1 MKTIVVAWL
10 LKYLFCCPIMIECPL
25 SFFLRRRRRPYLYR
39 KRAIHRSRAAY
50 SFEDSESLA
59 DARPLNASNSFMSR
73 RERRRRLTMSV
84 WEQRTSQLRRH
95 RQMSSREIL
104 FSSPSEEHDGP
115 PGCNHPQT
123 TGISPSDS
131 KHKAIETTT
140 TTAMPEATLEP
151 PMPMDMPVDEPSQ
164 SISIPEPPLAIPIPE
179 PPMPADIS
187 LPEPPVT
194 LNLPLTEPS
203 ESKTSPERSL
213 DNNHCPRLNG
223 NRRQRAVR
231 KYRPPAMGD
240 MLTPDMGPRSRR
252 PRHRESHTDAR
263 GKETQQ
269 GDDGIDSREQR
280 PGNKGDEKESK
291 NDGGISPGGR
301 VLEQR

>member
-1 MKTIVVAWL
+1 
-10 LKYLFCCPIMIECPL
+10 
-25 SFFLRRRRRPYLYR
+25 
-39 KRAIHRSRAAY
+39 
-50 SFEDSESLA
+50 
-59 DARPLNASNSFMSR
+59 
-73 RERRRRLTMSV
+73 MSV

-104 FSSPSEEHDGP
+104 FNSPSEEHDGP
-115 PGCNHPQT
+115 PGCHHHRT
-123 TGISPSDS
+123 AGISPSDS
-131 KHKAIETTT
+131 MRRAIETSTT
-140 TTAMPEATLEP
+140 TTLPEATLEP
-151 PMPMDMPVDEPSQ
+151 PMPMDMPVNEQSL

-194 LNLPLTEPS
+194 LNLPLAEQS
-203 ESKTSPERSL
+203 ESKTSPEGTL
-213 DNNHCPRLNG
+213 DINNHCPRLNG

-240 MLTPDMGPRSRR
+240 TLTPDMGPRPRR
-252 PRHRESHTDAR
+252 PRHRESHTDVR

-269 GDDGIDSREQR
+269 GDGGVDSREQR
-280 PGNKGDEKESK
+280 PGNEGDEKESK
-291 NDGGISPGGR
+291 NDGEISPDSR

>member
-1 MKTIVVAWL
+1 MAVEIFSLASSLIVSSL
-10 LKYLFCCPIMIECPL
+10 
-25 SFFLRRRRRPYLYR
+25 FFLRRRRRPYLYR

-73 RERRRRLTMSV
+73 RERRRRFTLSV

-115 PGCNHPQT
+115 PGCHLHRKP
-123 TGISPSDS
+123 GLSPSNS
-131 KHKAIETTT
+131 KHSVIETATTT
-140 TTAMPEATLEP
+140 TMPEAALEP
-151 PMPMDMPVDEPSQ
+151 PMPIDMSMDEQ
-164 SISIPEPPLAIPIPE
+164 ALSIPIPEPPLAIPIPE

-203 ESKTSPERSL
+203 ESNTSSEGTL
-213 DNNHCPRLNG
+213 DINNHCPRLNG

-231 KYRPPAMGD
+231 KYRPPVQGD
-240 MLTPDMGPRSRR
+240 TLTPDMGPRPRR
-252 PRHRESHTDAR
+252 PRHREPHTDAR
-263 GKETQQ
+263 GKETQI
-269 GDDGIDSREQR
+269 GDDGVDNKGQR
-280 PGNKGDEKESK
+280 PGNEGDK
-291 NDGGISPGGR
+291 NDLKNDEEISPDGR
-301 VLEQR
+301 VLELR

>member
-1 MKTIVVAWL
+1 
-10 LKYLFCCPIMIECPL
+10 
-25 SFFLRRRRRPYLYR
+25 RRRRPYLYR

-104 FSSPSEEHDGP
+104 FNSPSEEHDGP
-115 PGCNHPQT
+115 PGCPHHRKP
-123 TGISPSDS
+123 GISPSNS
-131 KHKAIETTT
+131 KRRAIETTT
-140 TTAMPEATLEP
+140 TTTMPEGNLEP
-151 PMPMDMPVDEPSQ
+151 PMPMDMPVDEQ
-164 SISIPEPPLAIPIPE
+164 ALSIHIPEPPLAIPIPE
-179 PPMPADIS
+179 PPMPVDIS

-203 ESKTSPERSL
+203 ESKTSPEGTL
-213 DNNHCPRLNG
+213 DINNHCPRLNG

-240 MLTPDMGPRSRR
+240 TLTPDMGPRPRR
-252 PRHRESHTDAR
+252 PRHREPHTDGR

-269 GDDGIDSREQR
+269 EDGGVDSREQR
-280 PGNKGDEKESK
+280 PGNEGDEKDSK
-291 NDGGISPGGR
+291 NDGEISPDGR
-301 VLEQR
+301 VLEQ